1 MADFR
6 ITSPGSP
13 LFFLEGELD
22 AATVP
27 LLDAAISEA
36 VARGGPITLDV
47 SNLTF
52 ADSTGIS
59 AILRA
64 SSAMTMGCVL
74 LHGVRDGI
82 LRLIE
87 LMGVGQAPNV
97 HVLPCAAAVLPAG
110 SSN

>member
-27 LLDAAISEA
+27 QLDA

-47 SNLTF
+47 SDLTF

-59 AILRA
+59 AILNA
-64 SSAMTMGCVL
+64 SSGMTMGCVL
-74 LHGVRDGI
+74 LHGVRDRI

-87 LMGVGQAPNV
+87 LMGIAQAPNL

-110 SSN
+110 SSS